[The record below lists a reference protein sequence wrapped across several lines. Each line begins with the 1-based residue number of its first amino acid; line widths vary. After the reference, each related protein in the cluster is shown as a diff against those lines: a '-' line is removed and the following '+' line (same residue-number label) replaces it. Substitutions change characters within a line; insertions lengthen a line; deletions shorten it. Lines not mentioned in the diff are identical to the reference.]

1 MVMDG
6 SENRAKRRVLIV
18 EDDASNRR
26 ALERALRSVGFDVD
40 LAACVQEGLAKMA
53 AQVVALVDLGLP
65 DGLGTTLLEEMRA
78 RGFRMPVAIISGNP
92 DALSII
98 SVANARPD
106 VFFEKPVNLEQLLAW
121 IEWRTSS

>member
-1 MVMDG
+1 MDG

-18 EDDASNRR
+18 DDDASNRR
-26 ALERALRSVGFDVD
+26 ALERGLRSAGFDVD
-40 LAACVQEGLAKMA
+40 LAAGVQEGLAKLEG
-53 AQVVALVDLGLP
+53 QVVALVDLGLS

-78 RGFRMPVAIISGNP
+78 RGFRMPVAIISGHP

-106 VFFEKPVNLEQLLAW
+106 GFFEKPVNLEQLLAW
-121 IEWRTSS
+121 IETLKLG